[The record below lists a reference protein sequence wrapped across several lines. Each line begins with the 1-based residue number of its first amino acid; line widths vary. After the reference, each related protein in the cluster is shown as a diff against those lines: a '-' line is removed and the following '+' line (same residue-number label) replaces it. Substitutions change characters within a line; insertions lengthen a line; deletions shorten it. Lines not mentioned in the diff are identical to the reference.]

1 MRQNLGKI
9 AITIALL
16 TIGFI
21 IGTMIS
27 RSNAVS
33 PVLENPALGILP
45 RSQTQFPQA
54 NSIPEQITTEE
65 LSRAEI
71 YRRVSPSVVSIT
83 VTRTSSNTITTPD
96 AEVGGSGFVIDANGH
111 IVSNAHVVANAS
123 EIIVYFVDGTIT
135 RARLVGAD
143 FDSDLAVIKVDLP
156 ADRLSP
162 VTFGDVDSLFV
173 GQSVLALGSPF
184 GQDWTLTSGI
194 ISALNRTIQGLSNY
208 RIGSVIQTDAPINP
222 GNSGGPLFN
231 MRGEVIGVNSQI
243 VSQVRANSGVG
254 FSVPADLVQR
264 VAGELIATG
273 KVNYSYL
280 GIYGGDVTLA
290 LIEQLNLPNN
300 QRGVVVSDTEASSPA
315 RRAGIRTMSV
325 RRLGETTQVLA
336 ADIIVAIDGTPIPT
350 FAEMIAYLAKYTR
363 PNDIIILTVLRDG
376 QLVEIPLTLAQR
388 R

>member
-33 PVLENPALGILP
+33 PVLENPALGVLP
-45 RSQTQFPQA
+45 RSQTQFPIA
-54 NSIPEQITTEE
+54 NSALEQISSEE

-83 VTRTSSNTITTPD
+83 VTRPSSSTITPD
-96 AEVGGSGFVIDANGH
+96 AEVGGSGFVIDSDGH

-123 EIIVYFVDGTIT
+123 EVIVYFVDGTIT
-135 RARLVGAD
+135 RATLVGTD

-300 QRGVVVSDTEASSPA
+300 QRGVVVSDTEATSPA

-363 PNDIIILTVLRDG
+363 PNDTILLTVLRDG
-376 QLVEIPLTLAQR
+376 QLVEVPLTLGQR